1 MVVSLEIYTQAK
13 TKKKETLWDTEK
25 IGGFKHHNGYWWT
38 SVLSKHLSEASD
50 FGLSFDRLL
59 TTGWSWTLSEK

>member
-25 IGGFKHHNGYWWT
+25 IGGFKHHNGY
-38 SVLSKHLSEASD
+38 
-50 FGLSFDRLL
+50 
-59 TTGWSWTLSEK
+59 